1 MAKKRILIVDDEE
14 KFTQM
19 VKINLDETGNY
30 EIKTE
35 NRAVRALA
43 AAKAF
48 RPDLILMDVI
58 MPDLSGDIVASRI
71 EEDPELKNTP
81 IVFVTA
87 TIRKV
92 EAASRGGVIGGHLFL
107 SKPISIEELI
117 DCIEENARVPAEP
130 DSPER
135 AAIVSFNPFRWFR
148 RFWKIKLNTES
159 DS

>member
-1 MAKKRILIVDDEE
+1 MARKRILIVDDENS
-14 KFTQM
+14 FAQM
-19 VKINLDETGNY
+19 MKINLEETGNY
-30 EIKTE
+30 EVKTE

-71 EEDPELKNTP
+71 EEDPALKNIP

-107 SKPISIEELI
+107 SKPIRIEELI
-117 DCIEENARVPAEP
+117 DSIEENSRVPAAAAT
-130 DSPER
+130 PEG
-135 AAIVSFNPFRWFR
+135 VGPLSLNPLRWLS
-148 RFWKIKLNTES
+148 RFWKKAAS
-159 DS
+159 